1 MTTRNAAD
9 SSEPSFWQRFIAEL
23 TFGNLFWTIGLA
35 LLGALIVSVFIF
47 SSLEPVL
54 HYLGHAVIQAVVV
67 LLAHTAAGQW
77 RGARMQRWKKQAI
90 ALVVSA
96 PLGTLLAY
104 VVMHLDD
111 ITDMLNPARLNAMRL
126 MLGMTLFIGFMVG
139 LASLYRERDAQAN
152 AQALTFALERQTLER
167 QTADARLAVLQ
178 SQLAPHFL
186 FNTLANVQAL
196 VESGSPRA
204 APVLASLI
212 EYLRAAIPR
221 IDDGAPTLGS
231 EEALVRAYLDL
242 MQMRMPDRLQYSLAI
257 EPQLRAQ
264 RLPAMLL
271 LTLVENAVRHGI
283 DQSEVGGH
291 IEVGARLH
299 AATGRVRLWVSDTG
313 VGIDESRAS
322 GTGLANLRARLA
334 AAYGDRAQL
343 LLSGVNPHGVHAEI
357 ELPADA

>member
-1 MTTRNAAD
+1 MTTRDAAD
-9 SSEPSFWQRFIAEL
+9 PVEPSFWRRFIAAL
-23 TFGNLFWTIGLA
+23 TFGNLFWTVGLA
-35 LLGALIVSVFIF
+35 LVGALLFGVFF
-47 SSLEPVL
+47 FTSLEPLL
-54 HYLGHAVIQAVVV
+54 HYLGHALIQAVIV

-77 RGARMQRWKKQAI
+77 RGVRMPRWKKQVI
-90 ALVVSA
+90 ALLVSA
-96 PLGTLLAY
+96 PLGTLLSY
-104 VVMHLDD
+104 VVMDFSSLAD
-111 ITDMLNPARLNAMRL
+111 ILNPARLLAIRV
-126 MLGMTLFIGFMVG
+126 MLGMTLLIGFMVG
-139 LASLYRERDAQAN
+139 LASLYRERDEQAN

-212 EYLRAAIPR
+212 QYLRAAIPR

-242 MQMRMPDRLQYSLAI
+242 MQMRMPDRLQYSLTI
-257 EPQLRAQ
+257 DPQLRAQ
-264 RLPAMLL
+264 RLPSMLL

-283 DQSEVGGH
+283 DQSEIGGH

-299 AATGRVRLWVSDTG
+299 AATGLVRLWVSDTG
-313 VGIDESRAS
+313 VGIDESRGS

-334 AAYGDRAQL
+334 ATYGDRAQL
-343 LLSGVNPHGVHAEI
+343 LLSAVSPHGVHAEV
-357 ELPADA
+357 ELPAQA